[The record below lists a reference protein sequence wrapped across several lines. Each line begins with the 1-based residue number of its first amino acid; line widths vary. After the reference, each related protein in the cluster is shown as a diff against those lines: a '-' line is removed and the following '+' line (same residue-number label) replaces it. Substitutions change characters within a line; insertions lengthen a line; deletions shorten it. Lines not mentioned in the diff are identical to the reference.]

1 MTEKP
6 KKHPEPV
13 HRLAIHR
20 RRTPLFRFDPYS
32 PAVDSDPFPFYKT
45 LRDEHPCFWS
55 EEANMWILSRYDDIV
70 TALNDW
76 ETYSSAKGN
85 LMDEMPNR
93 AGATL
98 GTTDP
103 PRHDRLRGIIQH
115 AFTRKAVEGLT
126 DPVRTSANAALDA
139 LRGEKSFDFVADFS
153 SKVTVDVLFGLF
165 NLPRENERMV
175 RDKAVLMVQSDP
187 ATRQKGPEH
196 LAAFQWMGEY
206 ARDLV
211 ELRKREPGDDLLT
224 ALIQAEVNGER
235 LADREVQMTVTT
247 LIMAG
252 IESLSGFLTMF
263 ALNLADH
270 ADARR
275 RLAADPALIPDA
287 IEESLRFNT
296 SAQRFRRCLQRDVEL
311 HGQVMRE
318 GDFVCLAYG
327 AGNRDERRFANAD
340 RYDID
345 RKPKGHLGFGG
356 GVHACLG
363 TAFARLASRVAFEE
377 FLARVP
383 DFTRVQE
390 HLPWMSSTTFRSPTR
405 LELAVA

>member
-1 MTEKP
+1 M
-6 KKHPEPV
+6 
-13 HRLAIHR
+13 
-20 RRTPLFRFDPYS
+20 FRFDPYS
-32 PAVDSDPFPFYKT
+32 PAVDADPFPFYKT

-55 EEANMWILSRYDDIV
+55 EEANMWVLSRYDDIV

-93 AGATL
+93 AGNTL

-103 PRHDRLRGIIQH
+103 PRHDRLRSIVQF
-115 AFTRKAVEGLT
+115 AFTKKAVEGLT
-126 DPVRTSANAALDA
+126 EPVRASANRALDA
-139 LRGEKSFDFVADFS
+139 VQGEKTFDFVSDVS

-187 ATRQKGPEH
+187 RTRQKGPEH
-196 LAAFQWMGEY
+196 LAAFQWMSEY
-206 ARDLV
+206 AKELV
-211 ELRKREPGDDLLT
+211 ELRKREPGDDLIT
-224 ALIQAEVNGER
+224 ALIQAEVAGEK
-235 LADREVQMTVTT
+235 LADREVQMTITT

-252 IESLSGFLTMF
+252 IESLSGFLAMF

-275 RLAADPALIPDA
+275 RLAANPALIPDA

-296 SAQRFRRCLQRDVEL
+296 SAQRFRRCLQKDVEL
-311 HGQVMRE
+311 HGQTMRA

-327 AGNRDERRFANAD
+327 SGNRDERRFANAHL
-340 RYDID
+340 YDID

-363 TAFARLASRVAFEE
+363 TAFARLAARVACEE
-377 FLARVP
+377 FLKRVP
-383 DFTRVQE
+383 EFVRVQDQ
-390 HLPWMSSTTFRSPTR
+390 LPWMPSTTFRSPTR
-405 LELAVA
+405 LELAVG

>member
-1 MTEKP
+1 M
-6 KKHPEPV
+6 
-13 HRLAIHR
+13 
-20 RRTPLFRFDPYS
+20 FRFDPYS
-32 PAVDSDPFPFYKT
+32 PAVDADPFPFYKT

-55 EEANMWILSRYDDIV
+55 EEANMWVLSRYDDIV

-93 AGATL
+93 AGNTL

-103 PRHDRLRGIIQH
+103 PRHDRLRSIVQF
-115 AFTRKAVEGLT
+115 AFTKKAVEGLT
-126 DPVRTSANAALDA
+126 EPVRASANRALDA
-139 LRGEKSFDFVADFS
+139 VQGEKTFDFVSDVS

-187 ATRQKGPEH
+187 RTRQKGPEH
-196 LAAFQWMGEY
+196 LAAFQWMSEY
-206 ARDLV
+206 AKELV
-211 ELRKREPGDDLLT
+211 ELRKREPGDDLIT
-224 ALIQAEVNGER
+224 ALIQAEVAGEK
-235 LADREVQMTVTT
+235 LADREVQMTITT

-252 IESLSGFLTMF
+252 IESLSGFLAMF

-275 RLAADPALIPDA
+275 RLAANPALIPDA

-296 SAQRFRRCLQRDVEL
+296 SAQRFRRCVQKDVEL
-311 HGQVMRE
+311 HGQTMRA

-327 AGNRDERRFANAD
+327 SGNRDERRFANAHL
-340 RYDID
+340 YDID

-363 TAFARLASRVAFEE
+363 TAFARLAARVACEE
-377 FLARVP
+377 FLKRVP
-383 DFTRVQE
+383 EFVRVQDQ
-390 HLPWMSSTTFRSPTR
+390 LPWMPSTTFRSPTR
-405 LELAVA
+405 LELAVG

>member
-1 MTEKP
+1 M
-6 KKHPEPV
+6 
-13 HRLAIHR
+13 
-20 RRTPLFRFDPYS
+20 FRFDPYS
-32 PAVDSDPFPFYKT
+32 PAVDADPFPFYKT

-55 EEANMWILSRYDDIV
+55 EEANMWVLSRYDDIV

-93 AGATL
+93 AGNTL

-103 PRHDRLRGIIQH
+103 PRHDRLRSIVQF
-115 AFTRKAVEGLT
+115 AFTKKAVEGLT
-126 DPVRTSANAALDA
+126 EPVRASANRALDA
-139 LRGEKSFDFVADFS
+139 VQGERTFDFVSDVS

-187 ATRQKGPEH
+187 RTRQKGPEH
-196 LAAFQWMGEY
+196 LAAFQWMSEY
-206 ARDLV
+206 AKELV
-211 ELRKREPGDDLLT
+211 ELRKREPGDDLIT
-224 ALIQAEVNGER
+224 ALIQAEVAGEK
-235 LADREVQMTVTT
+235 LADREVQMTITT

-252 IESLSGFLTMF
+252 IESLSGFLAMF

-275 RLAADPALIPDA
+275 RLAANPALIPDA

-296 SAQRFRRCLQRDVEL
+296 SAQRFRRCLQKDVAL
-311 HGQVMRE
+311 HGQTMRA

-327 AGNRDERRFANAD
+327 SGNRDERRFANAHL
-340 RYDID
+340 YDID

-363 TAFARLASRVAFEE
+363 TAFARLAARVACEE
-377 FLARVP
+377 FLKRVP
-383 DFTRVQE
+383 EFVRVQDQ
-390 HLPWMSSTTFRSPTR
+390 LPWMPSTTFRSPTR
-405 LELAVA
+405 LELAVG

>member
-1 MTEKP
+1 M
-6 KKHPEPV
+6 
-13 HRLAIHR
+13 
-20 RRTPLFRFDPYS
+20 FRFDPYS
-32 PAVDSDPFPFYKT
+32 PAIDADPFPFYRT

-55 EEANMWILSRYDDIV
+55 EEANMWVLSRYDDIV

-93 AGATL
+93 AGNTL

-103 PRHDRLRGIIQH
+103 PRHDRLRGIVQF
-115 AFTRKAVEGLT
+115 AFTRKAVEGLVE
-126 DPVRTSANAALDA
+126 PVRASANRALDA
-139 LRGEKSFDFVADFS
+139 VQGEKTFDFVNDFS

-187 ATRQKGPEH
+187 RTRQKGPEH
-196 LAAFQWMGEY
+196 LAAFQWMSDY
-206 ARDLV
+206 AKSLV
-211 ELRKREPGDDLLT
+211 ELRTREPGDDLIT
-224 ALIQAEVNGER
+224 ALIQAEVNGEK
-235 LADREVQMTVTT
+235 LAEREVQMTVTT

-263 ALNLADH
+263 AYNLADH

-275 RLAADPALIPDA
+275 RLAANPALIPDA
-287 IEESLRFNT
+287 VEESLRFNT
-296 SAQRFRRCLQRDVEL
+296 SAQRFRRCLQKDVTL
-311 HGQVMRE
+311 HGQTMRA

-327 AGNRDERRFANAD
+327 SGNRDERRFPDAD

-377 FLARVP
+377 LLKRVP
-383 DFTRVQE
+383 EFERVQE
-390 HLPWMSSTTFRSPTR
+390 QLPWMPSTTFRSPTR
-405 LELAVA
+405 LELAAAWA

>member
-1 MTEKP
+1 M
-6 KKHPEPV
+6 
-13 HRLAIHR
+13 
-20 RRTPLFRFDPYS
+20 FRFDPYS
-32 PAVDSDPFPFYKT
+32 PAVDADPFPFYKT

-55 EEANMWILSRYDDIV
+55 EEANMWVLSRYDDIV

-93 AGATL
+93 AGNTL

-103 PRHDRLRGIIQH
+103 PRHDRLRSIVQF
-115 AFTRKAVEGLT
+115 AFTKKAVEGLT
-126 DPVRTSANAALDA
+126 EPVRASANRALDA
-139 LRGEKSFDFVADFS
+139 VQGERTFDFVSDVS

-187 ATRQKGPEH
+187 RTRQKGPEH
-196 LAAFQWMGEY
+196 LAAFQWMSEY
-206 ARDLV
+206 AKELV
-211 ELRKREPGDDLLT
+211 ELRKREPGDDLIT
-224 ALIQAEVNGER
+224 ALIQAEVAGEK
-235 LADREVQMTVTT
+235 LADREVQMTITT

-252 IESLSGFLTMF
+252 IESLSGFLAMF

-270 ADARR
+270 AAARR
-275 RLAADPALIPDA
+275 RLAANPALIPDA

-296 SAQRFRRCLQRDVEL
+296 SAQRFRRCLQKDVAL
-311 HGQVMRE
+311 HGQTMRA

-327 AGNRDERRFANAD
+327 SGNRDERRFANAHL
-340 RYDID
+340 YDID

-363 TAFARLASRVAFEE
+363 TAFARLAARVACEE
-377 FLARVP
+377 FLKRVP
-383 DFTRVQE
+383 EFVRVQDQ
-390 HLPWMSSTTFRSPTR
+390 LPWMPSTTFRSPTR
-405 LELAVA
+405 LELAVG

>member
-1 MTEKP
+1 M
-6 KKHPEPV
+6 
-13 HRLAIHR
+13 
-20 RRTPLFRFDPYS
+20 FRFDPYS
-32 PAVDSDPFPFYKT
+32 PAVDADPFPFYKT

-55 EEANMWILSRYDDIV
+55 EEANMWVLSRYDDIV

-93 AGATL
+93 AGNTL

-103 PRHDRLRGIIQH
+103 PRHDRLRSIVQF
-115 AFTRKAVEGLT
+115 AFTKKAVEGLT
-126 DPVRTSANAALDA
+126 EPVRASANRALDA
-139 LRGEKSFDFVADFS
+139 VQGERTFDFVSDVS

-187 ATRQKGPEH
+187 RTRQKGPEH
-196 LAAFQWMGEY
+196 LAAFQWMSEY
-206 ARDLV
+206 AKELV
-211 ELRKREPGDDLLT
+211 ELRKREPGDDLIT
-224 ALIQAEVNGER
+224 ALIQAEVAGEK
-235 LADREVQMTVTT
+235 LADREVQMTITT

-252 IESLSGFLTMF
+252 IESLSGFLAMF

-270 ADARR
+270 AAARR
-275 RLAADPALIPDA
+275 RLAANPALIPDA

-296 SAQRFRRCLQRDVEL
+296 SAQRFRRCLQKDVEL
-311 HGQVMRE
+311 HGQTMRA

-327 AGNRDERRFANAD
+327 SGNRDERRFANAHL
-340 RYDID
+340 YDID

-363 TAFARLASRVAFEE
+363 TAFARLAARVACEE
-377 FLARVP
+377 FLKRVP
-383 DFTRVQE
+383 EFVRVQDQ
-390 HLPWMSSTTFRSPTR
+390 LPWMPSTTFRSPTR
-405 LELAVA
+405 LELAVG

>member
-1 MTEKP
+1 M
-6 KKHPEPV
+6 
-13 HRLAIHR
+13 
-20 RRTPLFRFDPYS
+20 FRFDPYS
-32 PAVDSDPFPFYKT
+32 PAVDADPFPFYKT

-55 EEANMWILSRYDDIV
+55 EEANMWVLSRYDDIV
-70 TALNDW
+70 AALNDW

-93 AGATL
+93 AGNTL

-103 PRHDRLRGIIQH
+103 PRHDRLRNIVQF
-115 AFTRKAVEGLT
+115 AFTKKAVEGLV
-126 DPVRTSANAALDA
+126 DPVRASANRALDA
-139 LRGEKSFDFVADFS
+139 VRGEKTFDFVADLS
-153 SKVTVDVLFGLF
+153 GKVTVDVLFGLF

-187 ATRQKGPEH
+187 RSRQKGPEH
-196 LAAFQWMGEY
+196 IAAFQWMGEY
-206 ARDLV
+206 ARELV
-211 ELRKREPGDDLLT
+211 ELRKREPGDDLIT
-224 ALIQAEVNGER
+224 ALIQAEVAGEK
-235 LADREVQMTVTT
+235 LADREVQMTITT

-252 IESLSGFLTMF
+252 IESLSGFLSMF
-263 ALNLADH
+263 ALNLADC

-275 RLAADPALIPDA
+275 RLAANPALIPDA
-287 IEESLRFNT
+287 IEESLRYNT
-296 SAQRFRRCLQRDVEL
+296 SAQRFRRCLQKDVEL
-311 HGQVMRE
+311 HGQTMRA

-327 AGNRDERRFANAD
+327 SGNRDERRFPAAHL
-340 RYDID
+340 YDID

-377 FLARVP
+377 FLKRVP
-383 DFTRVQE
+383 EFVRVQDQ
-390 HLPWMSSTTFRSPTR
+390 LPWMPSTTFRSPTR

>member
-1 MTEKP
+1 M
-6 KKHPEPV
+6 
-13 HRLAIHR
+13 
-20 RRTPLFRFDPYS
+20 FRFDPYS
-32 PAVDSDPFPFYKT
+32 PAVDADPFPFYRT

-55 EEANMWILSRYDDIV
+55 EDANMWVLSRYDDIV

-76 ETYSSAKGN
+76 ETYSSARGN

-93 AGATL
+93 AGNTL

-103 PRHDRLRGIIQH
+103 PRHDRLRGIVQF
-115 AFTRKAVEGLT
+115 AFTRKAVEGLV
-126 DPVRTSANAALDA
+126 DPVRASANRALDA
-139 LRGEKSFDFVADFS
+139 VSGERSFDFVADFS

-165 NLPRENERMV
+165 NLPRENERMI

-187 ATRQKGPEH
+187 RTRQKGPEH
-196 LAAFQWMGEY
+196 LAAFQWMSDY
-206 ARDLV
+206 ARQLV
-211 ELRKREPGDDLLT
+211 ELRKRESGDDLIT
-224 ALIQAEVNGER
+224 ALIQAEVNGEK
-235 LADREVQMTVTT
+235 LADREVQMTITT

-296 SAQRFRRCLQRDVEL
+296 SAQRFRRCLRRDLTL
-311 HGQVMRE
+311 HGQTLRE

-327 AGNRDERRFANAD
+327 AGNRDERRFANPD
-340 RYDID
+340 VYDIG

-377 FLARVP
+377 FLKRVP
-383 DFTRVQE
+383 EFQRVQE
-390 HLPWMSSTTFRSPTR
+390 QLPWMPSTTFRSPIR
-405 LELAVA
+405 LDLAVA

>member
-1 MTEKP
+1 M
-6 KKHPEPV
+6 
-13 HRLAIHR
+13 
-20 RRTPLFRFDPYS
+20 FRFDPYS
-32 PAVDSDPFPFYKT
+32 PAVDADPFPFYKT

-55 EEANMWILSRYDDIV
+55 EEANMWVLSRYDDIV

-93 AGATL
+93 AGNTL

-103 PRHDRLRGIIQH
+103 PRHDRLRSIVQF
-115 AFTRKAVEGLT
+115 AFTKKAVEGLT
-126 DPVRTSANAALDA
+126 EPVRASANRALDA
-139 LRGEKSFDFVADFS
+139 VQGEKTFDFVSDVS

-187 ATRQKGPEH
+187 RTRQKGPEH
-196 LAAFQWMGEY
+196 LAAFQWMSEY
-206 ARDLV
+206 AKELV
-211 ELRKREPGDDLLT
+211 ELRKREPGDDLIT
-224 ALIQAEVNGER
+224 ALIQAEVAGEK
-235 LADREVQMTVTT
+235 LADREVQMTITT

-252 IESLSGFLTMF
+252 IESLSGFLAMF

-275 RLAADPALIPDA
+275 RLAANPALIPDA

-296 SAQRFRRCLQRDVEL
+296 SAQRFRRCLQKDVAL
-311 HGQVMRE
+311 HGQTMRA

-327 AGNRDERRFANAD
+327 SGNRDERRFANAHL
-340 RYDID
+340 YDID

-363 TAFARLASRVAFEE
+363 TAFARLAARVACEE
-377 FLARVP
+377 FLKRVP
-383 DFTRVQE
+383 EFVRVQDQ
-390 HLPWMSSTTFRSPTR
+390 LPWMPSTTFRSPTR
-405 LELAVA
+405 LELAVG

>member
-1 MTEKP
+1 M
-6 KKHPEPV
+6 
-13 HRLAIHR
+13 
-20 RRTPLFRFDPYS
+20 FRFDPYS
-32 PAVDSDPFPFYKT
+32 PAIDADPFPFYRT

-55 EEANMWILSRYDDIV
+55 EEANMWVLSRYDDIV
-70 TALNDW
+70 GALNDW

-93 AGATL
+93 AGNTL

-103 PRHDRLRGIIQH
+103 PRHDRLRGIVQF
-115 AFTRKAVEGLT
+115 AFTRKAVEGLVE
-126 DPVRTSANAALDA
+126 PVRASANRALDA
-139 LRGEKSFDFVADFS
+139 VQGERTFDFVNDVSA
-153 SKVTVDVLFGLF
+153 KVTVDVLFGLF

-187 ATRQKGPEH
+187 RTRQKGPEH
-196 LAAFQWMGEY
+196 LAAFQWMSDY
-206 ARDLV
+206 AKELV
-211 ELRKREPGDDLLT
+211 ALRTREPGDDLIT
-224 ALIQAEVNGER
+224 ALIQAEVAGEK
-235 LADREVQMTVTT
+235 LAEREVQMTVTT

-263 ALNLADH
+263 AYNLADH

-275 RLAADPALIPDA
+275 RLAANPALIPDA
-287 IEESLRFNT
+287 VEESLRFNT
-296 SAQRFRRCLQRDVEL
+296 SAQRFRRCLQKDVTL
-311 HGQVMRE
+311 HGQTMRA

-327 AGNRDERRFANAD
+327 SGNRDERRFPDAD

-377 FLARVP
+377 LLKRVP
-383 DFTRVQE
+383 EFERVQE
-390 HLPWMSSTTFRSPTR
+390 QLPWMPSTTFRSPTR
-405 LELAVA
+405 LELAAAWA

>member
-1 MTEKP
+1 M
-6 KKHPEPV
+6 
-13 HRLAIHR
+13 
-20 RRTPLFRFDPYS
+20 FRFDPYS
-32 PAVDSDPFPFYKT
+32 PAVDADPFPFYKT

-55 EEANMWILSRYDDIV
+55 EEANMWVLSRYDDIV

-93 AGATL
+93 AGNTL

-103 PRHDRLRGIIQH
+103 PRHDRLRNIVQF
-115 AFTRKAVEGLT
+115 AFTKKAVEGLV
-126 DPVRTSANAALDA
+126 DPVRASANRALDA
-139 LRGEKSFDFVADFS
+139 VQGERSFDFVADFS

-187 ATRQKGPEH
+187 RTRQKGPEH
-196 LAAFQWMGEY
+196 LAAFQWMSEY
-206 ARDLV
+206 AKELV
-211 ELRKREPGDDLLT
+211 ELRKREPGDDLIT
-224 ALIQAEVNGER
+224 ALIQAEVAGEK
-235 LADREVQMTVTT
+235 LADREVQMTITT

-275 RLAADPALIPDA
+275 RLVANPALIPDA

-296 SAQRFRRCLQRDVEL
+296 SAQRFRRCLQKDVAL
-311 HGQVMRE
+311 HGETMRA

-327 AGNRDERRFANAD
+327 AGNRDERRFPKAEL
-340 RYDID
+340 YDID

-377 FLARVP
+377 FLKRVP
-383 DFTRVQE
+383 EFVRVQDQ
-390 HLPWMSSTTFRSPTR
+390 LPWMPSTTFRSPTR
-405 LELAVA
+405 LDLAVA